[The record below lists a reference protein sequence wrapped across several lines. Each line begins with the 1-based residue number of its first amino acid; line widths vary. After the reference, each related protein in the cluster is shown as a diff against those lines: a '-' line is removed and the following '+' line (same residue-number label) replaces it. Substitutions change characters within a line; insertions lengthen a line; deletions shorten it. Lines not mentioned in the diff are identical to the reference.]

1 MLKRHL
7 IKEDPVIS
15 KYIDEVR
22 QKLKSRLKNVFLFG
36 SRARGD
42 AWEGS
47 DYDIALIVD
56 DRDRKL
62 EEMIL
67 DVSTFLLD
75 KFDVLISTQIFTE
88 DEWILEK
95 KLPLGINIL

>member
-1 MLKRHL
+1 MPKKY
-7 IKEDPVIS
+7 IINEDPVIS

-22 QKLKSRLKNVFLFG
+22 HRLKSRLKNVYLFG

-56 DRDRKL
+56 NGRGNFR
-62 EEMIL
+62 I
-67 DVSTFLLD
+67 V
-75 KFDVLISTQIFTE
+75 Q
-88 DEWILEK
+88 
-95 KLPLGINIL
+95 